1 MGAPRLLRLLLE
13 LTKVRITF
21 FVTLSVATGYLLF
34 AERFETAMLVPM
46 AGVFLLSCGSAALNQ
61 VQEWRV
67 DARMA
72 RTKDRPIPAGHV
84 APEWAVLIVILLMG
98 AGLYLLALV
107 EHHVYVVL
115 GLGLFSVL
123 WYNAVYVGL
132 KRVTAFAVVP
142 GALLG
147 AIPPVIGWCAAG
159 GLVGDRA
166 MLEVGFFFFL
176 WQIPHF
182 WLLSILYGAEYEAAG
197 MPSPSR
203 HLAEGQFRRVT
214 FVWIVAVA
222 ACALALAVTRD
233 LGLPWNAIAVVATIW
248 VVLVSLPILRRG
260 ADRKTALRVFLKL
273 NLYALV
279 FMLALVLDAVL

>member
-1 MGAPRLLRLLLE
+1 MGSPGLLRSLLE
-13 LTKVRITF
+13 LTKARITF

-34 AERFETAMLVPM
+34 AGQLEAAMLMPM

-61 VQEWRV
+61 LQEWRI
-67 DARMA
+67 DAQMA
-72 RTKDRPIPAGHV
+72 RTKNRPIPAGRI
-84 APEWAVLIVILLMG
+84 APEWALLLVILLIG

-115 GLGLFSVL
+115 GLGVFSVL
-123 WYNAVYVGL
+123 WYNGVYVLL

-159 GLVGDRA
+159 GVVTDVG
-166 MLEVGFFFFL
+166 MLEVAFFFFL

-182 WLLSILYGAEYEAAG
+182 WLLSILYGREYEAAG
-197 MPSPSR
+197 MPTPSR
-203 HLAEGQFRRVT
+203 YLDEGQFRRVT
-214 FVWIVAVA
+214 FVWILAVA
-222 ACALALAVTRD
+222 ACALALAVTRG
-233 LGLPWNAIAVVATIW
+233 LGLPWNAVVAVVTIW
-248 VVLVSLPILRRG
+248 LVLISLPILRAS
-260 ADRKTALRVFLKL
+260 ADRKTALQVFLRL

-279 FMLALVLDAVL
+279 VMLALVLDVLL

>member
-1 MGAPRLLRLLLE
+1 MSARGLLGLLLE

-34 AERFETAMLVPM
+34 SGRLELEMLVPL

-61 VQEWRV
+61 VQEWRI

-72 RTKDRPIPAGHV
+72 RTRDRPIPSGRIE
-84 APEWAVLIVILLMG
+84 PEWALLVVIVLIG
-98 AGLYLLALV
+98 AGLYVLALV

-115 GLGLFSVL
+115 GLGALSVL
-123 WYNAVYVGL
+123 WYNGVYVLL
-132 KRVTAFAVVP
+132 KRFTAFAVVP
-142 GALLG
+142 GALIG

-159 GLVGDRA
+159 GVVTDA
-166 MLEVGFFFFL
+166 SMLEVAFFFFL

-182 WLLSILYGAEYEAAG
+182 WLLSILYGREYEGAG

-203 HLAEGQFRRVT
+203 HLDDTQFRRVT
-214 FVWIVAVA
+214 FVWILSVA
-222 ACALALAVTRD
+222 ACALALAVTRR
-233 LGLPWNAIAVVATIW
+233 LGLPWNAIAAAATIW
-248 VVLVSLPILRRG
+248 LVLTSLPILRPS
-260 ADRKTALRVFLKL
+260 ADRKTAIQVFLRL

-279 FMLALVLDAVL
+279 FMLVLVLEVML